1 MPPADLPKTATLAVL
16 AGGSGSRMGGPK
28 SLLEIRGKP
37 ILDHLLDQLAW
48 PGPTLLVTAPGCEH
62 PPGGS
67 RFNREASDAVAGEGP
82 LRGVLTALDH
92 ATTEMIAVI
101 AVDAPAVRREDV
113 AWYLQQLAETPEAV
127 GVMAS
132 NRAGTIEP
140 LPCALRAPARE
151 VVTAH
156 LAAGRRSLRG
166 LADDPRIHVLDG
178 SGRSGRAWLN
188 ANTPQEW
195 EQIVNGLSD

>member
-1 MPPADLPKTATLAVL
+1 MPPADLLKTVTLAVL
-16 AGGSGSRMGGPK
+16 AGGTGSRMGRPK

-48 PGPTLLVTAPGCEH
+48 PGPTLLVTAPGCEN
-62 PPGGS
+62 PPGAG
-67 RFNREASDAVAGEGP
+67 RFDCEASDAVAGEGP

-101 AVDAPAVRREDV
+101 AVDAPAVRGEDV
-113 AWYLQQLAETPEAV
+113 AWYVERLAETQEAV

-132 NRAGTIEP
+132 SRAGTIEP
-140 LPCALRAPARE
+140 LPCALRAGARD
-151 VVTAH
+151 VATTH
-156 LAAGRRSLRG
+156 LAAGQRSLRG
-166 LADDPRIHVLDG
+166 LADDARIHVLDG
-178 SGRSGRAWLN
+178 SGRSERAWLN

-195 EQIVNGLSD
+195 ERIVRGLDD